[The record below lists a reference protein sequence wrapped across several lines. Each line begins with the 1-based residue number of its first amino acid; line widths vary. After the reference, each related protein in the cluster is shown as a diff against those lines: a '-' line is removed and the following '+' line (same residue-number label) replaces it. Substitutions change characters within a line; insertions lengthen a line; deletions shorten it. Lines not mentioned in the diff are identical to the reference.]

1 MTPVLAL
8 GLTQIIGYGSLYY
21 AFAILVP
28 GVADTF
34 GRPEAHLY
42 AVFSVGLLVGGLAAP
57 VAGRLMDRIGAPR
70 LMTVGSGLAAA
81 CLVLIATAPSFP
93 VWAAGVIL
101 TEIVAVAVLYDAAFA
116 TLAQLRGASAR
127 RAITRLTLIAGFAS
141 TIFWPLAAA
150 LDAAIGWRATYLV
163 FAALHLTLGMGLHVW
178 LARQTPVAE
187 PVRPADL
194 PPPVAEATPLPPDEA
209 AAAFRAV
216 AISFALSG
224 ALIAAFGVHMVPVL
238 AASGLGDRTTAVAM
252 LVGPAQ
258 VGIRL
263 IDALVFTR
271 LHPLTVAAISASALP
286 LSAAG
291 LVLGLPLGL
300 PLWAAGILFAVL
312 FGVGQGLASI
322 VRGTVPLTLFG
333 RAGYGAR
340 LGRLAMLRTLASAGA
355 PFAFAALG
363 AAVGWTGALWL
374 FAGIGV
380 AATLPLLA
388 LRARLAGRGRLAP
401 LR

>member
-28 GVADTF
+28 GVAETF

-70 LMTVGSGLAAA
+70 LMTAGSGLAAA
-81 CLVLIATAPSFP
+81 CLVLIATAPAFP

-101 TEIVAVAVLYDAAFA
+101 TEVVAVAVLYDAAFA
-116 TLAQLRGASAR
+116 ALAQLRGASAR

-141 TIFWPLAAA
+141 TIFWPLAAY
-150 LDAAIGWRATYLV
+150 LDGAIGWRATYLV
-163 FAALHLTLGMGLHVW
+163 FAVLHLTLGMGLHLW

-209 AAAFRAV
+209 TAAFRAV

-238 AASGLGDRTTAVAM
+238 AASGLGQNATAVAM

-263 IDALVFTR
+263 IDALIFTR

-291 LVLGLPLGL
+291 LVLGL

-322 VRGTVPLTLFG
+322 VRGTVPLSLFG

-355 PFAFAALG
+355 PFAFAAIG

-374 FAGIGV
+374 FAGLGV
-380 AATLPLLA
+380 AATLPLVA

>member
-1 MTPVLAL
+1 MTSVLAL

-28 GVADTF
+28 GVAASF

-57 VAGRLMDRIGAPR
+57 VAGRLMDRFGAPR
-70 LMTVGSGLAAA
+70 LMTAGSGLAAA
-81 CLVLIATAPSFP
+81 CLVLIAMAPTFP

-116 TLAQLRGASAR
+116 ALAQLRGASAR

-141 TIFWPLAAA
+141 TIFWPLTAY
-150 LDAAIGWRATYLV
+150 LDGAIGWRATYLF
-163 FAALHLTLGMGLHVW
+163 FAALHLTLGLGLHVW
-178 LARQTPVAE
+178 LARQTPVAD

-194 PPPVAEATPLPPDEA
+194 PPPLAEVTPLPPEEA
-209 AAAFRAV
+209 ARAFRAV
-216 AISFALSG
+216 AFSFALSG
-224 ALIAAFGVHMVPVL
+224 ALISAFGVHMVPVL
-238 AASGLGDRTTAVAM
+238 AASGLAEGATAVAM

-263 IDALVFTR
+263 VDALFFTR
-271 LHPLTVAAISASALP
+271 LHPLTVAAVSASALP

-291 LVLGLPLGL
+291 LVLGLPV
-300 PLWAAGILFAVL
+300 WAAGILFAGL

-340 LGRLAMLRTLASAGA
+340 LGRLAMLRTVASAGA

-374 FAGIGV
+374 FAGLGV

-388 LRARLAGRGRLAP
+388 LRARLAGRGHLAP

>member
-28 GVADTF
+28 GVAATF
-34 GRPEAHLY
+34 ARPEAHLY

-57 VAGRLMDRIGAPR
+57 IAGRLMDRIGAPR
-70 LMTVGSGLAAA
+70 LMTAGSGLAAA

-93 VWAAGVIL
+93 IWAAGVIL

-116 TLAQLRGASAR
+116 ALAQLRGASAR

-141 TIFWPLAAA
+141 TIFWPLAATLDGA
-150 LDAAIGWRATYLV
+150 LGWRATYLV
-163 FAALHLTLGMGLHVW
+163 FAALHLTLGMGLHLW
-178 LARQTPVAE
+178 LTRQTPVAE

-194 PPPVAEATPLPPDEA
+194 PPPLAEATPLPPEEA
-209 AAAFRAV
+209 ARAFCAV

-238 AASGLGDRTTAVAM
+238 AASGLGESATAVAM

-263 IDALVFTR
+263 VDALVFTR

-291 LVLGLPLGL
+291 LVLGLPL
-300 PLWAAGILFAVL
+300 WAAGILFAVL

-322 VRGTVPLTLFG
+322 VRGTVPLALFG

-374 FAGIGV
+374 FAALGL
-380 AATLPLLA
+380 AATLPLVA
-388 LRARLAGRGRLAP
+388 LRARLAGRGHLAP